1 MPNLECIGLENVPS
15 TASKVNNKYSQKI
28 GSVNVNRDKVGNKD
42 REKNQVH
49 HRIYFF
55 EEISKI

>member
-1 MPNLECIGLENVPS
+1 MPNLECIGLENVLS
-15 TASKVNNKYSQKI
+15 TGSKVNNKYSQKI
-28 GSVNVNRDKVGNKD
+28 GSVNRDKVGNKD

-49 HRIYFF
+49 HRINFF